1 MKIEQVAKRE
11 PIKQLLYWIK
21 ERESIR
27 LKKKEGQKLPWTDDV
42 ILQQYRFCNVRRMD
56 DKVSQWLLKN
66 WYEPN
71 KGHKN
76 MLIACGLAR
85 FINLPESLEAIG
97 FPRKWNP
104 EWVKKVLHTRKL
116 EGRKVFNAAYIVST
130 NGMKK
135 DKIDYVVDD
144 VLCPLY
150 SARQGIVD
158 PSSLAN
164 TWENLIVLNGIG
176 SFMGGQISADLRW
189 AVKGSW
195 ADRHSWAPVGP
206 GSRRGLHRLLK
217 REITAPLRQLQ
228 FLEELQW
235 VISTAKEGLPR
246 KLTSRLEAIDYQN
259 CLCEF
264 DGYERALQGG
274 RKKQRYPGGVSEN

>member
-1 MKIEQVAKRE
+1 MKVEQVSKIR
-11 PIKQLLYWIK
+11 PVDRFLYWIK

-27 LKKKEGQKLPWTDDV
+27 LKKEAGKPKPWTDDV

-104 EWVKKVLHTRKL
+104 ERVKKVLHTRKL
-116 EGRKVFNAAYIVST
+116 KGEKVFNAAYIVST
-130 NGMKK
+130 NGIKR
-135 DKIDYVVDD
+135 DKIDYIVGD

-150 SARQGIVD
+150 NTRQGIVD
-158 PSSLAN
+158 LSSLAN
-164 TWENLIVLNGIG
+164 TCENLIVLNGIG
-176 SFMGGQISADLRW
+176 SFMAGQISADLRW
-189 AVKGSW
+189 AVEGSW
-195 ADRHSWAPVGP
+195 KDRCVWAPIGP

-217 REITAPLRQLQ
+217 RETMAPLRQPQ
-228 FLEELQW
+228 FLGELRR
-235 VISTAKEGLPR
+235 VINTTKGGLSR

-264 DGYERALQGG
+264 DKYERVRSGKG
-274 RKKQRYPGGVSEN
+274 RPKQKYPGGAE